1 MKRILFGV
9 LWLAAFIAVGAAV
22 GRHVLPHPVMAAG
35 LAAPGAAL
43 GGLTGALGFFFLA
56 GLNLL
61 PGARLRRGER
71 IEWGWKQAVWMV
83 VQFFTMQAAAQT
95 LLSLVFFLLLM
106 VAPRLHIAPPKD
118 ASGILIVVATAA
130 GYVAAGWWSVWYIG
144 RLGWARLTDG
154 SAAGI
159 GWRAA
164 PWQAYAMAVGCLL
177 VAGVAGAAVQHVF
190 PPGKN
195 SSNLFEQI
203 FGPQL
208 WKEAVLFVIAAV
220 AAPFLEELVFRGGMI
235 AALSPR
241 LGAFWGAAVTSL
253 VFTGCHAEEFLTYHP
268 GLLVILVIA
277 VLLAWLRLK
286 YRSIRPGIFLHVLFN
301 GAGVVMMALSR

>member
-1 MKRILFGV
+1 MKRIFFGV
-9 LWLAAFIAVGAAV
+9 LWLAALGAIGLAVGKH
-22 GRHVLPHPVMAAG
+22 GLPHPIAAAG
-35 LAAPGAAL
+35 LQIPGKVL
-43 GGLTGALGFFFLA
+43 GGLTGGLLFFFLA

-61 PGARLRRGER
+61 PGARLRRGEPVA
-71 IEWGWKQAVWMV
+71 WGWRQAVWMV

-95 LLSLVFFLLLM
+95 LLSLAVFLFLLA
-106 VAPRLHIAPPKD
+106 APRLHVTPPKD
-118 ASGILIVVATAA
+118 LSGILIVVATAS
-130 GYVAAGWWSVWYIG
+130 GYVAAGWWCVWYVS

-164 PWQAYAMAVGCLL
+164 PLEAYAAAFACLL
-177 VAGVAGAAVQHVF
+177 VAGAAGAAVQHF
-190 PPGKN
+190 LPPGKN
-195 SSNLFEQI
+195 ASNLFEQI
-203 FGPQL
+203 FGPQT
-208 WKEAVLFVIAAV
+208 WKIAVLFVIAAIV
-220 AAPFLEELVFRGGMI
+220 APFLEELVFRGGMI

-241 LGAFWGAAVTSL
+241 LGAFWAAAVTCV

-301 GAGVVMMALSR
+301 GMGVVMMALGR